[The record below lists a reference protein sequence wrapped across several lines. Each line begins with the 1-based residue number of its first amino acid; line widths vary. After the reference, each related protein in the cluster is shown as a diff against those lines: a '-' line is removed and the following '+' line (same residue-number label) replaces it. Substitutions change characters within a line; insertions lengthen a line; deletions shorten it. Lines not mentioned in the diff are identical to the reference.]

1 MIIIPANTLSSGGY
15 DVANSLMFDGVD
27 SYLNIT
33 SGSSPT
39 STQKF
44 TVSFWLKRSELG
56 REQHIFGGVSAAQCY
71 FISDDRLR
79 FADTT
84 SGTNYYTT
92 QVFRDVSAWYN
103 IVIAVD
109 TTLGAAGDRARI
121 YVNGSEVTAFDTE
134 TNATQNNNT
143 DYNIGSTAYVIGRYN
158 PSQSQNYYYSGY
170 MAEYVFIDGQQ
181 LAPTSFGEFD
191 DDSPTIWKPIDVS
204 GLTFGANGYYLDFA
218 DSGDLG
224 DDESGNGNDFSENSI
239 AATDQCVDS
248 PTNNFCTF
256 TTTHP
261 SATSFTITEGG
272 TRVSKSG
279 SGNVALTGSSL
290 MPTAGKWYFEALIN
304 EAGNGDRT
312 RVGVVNYQT
321 VKDYTGVINTPSQVL
336 AGCTT
341 SCKAA
346 KHFEGDGSGSGS
358 VTEYTASGDFAD
370 DDVVNFAM
378 DLDNKAIYIGRN
390 NTWHTQTAS
399 SGGDPTSGASKT
411 GAITTDTTIMNGEPM
426 SIMFG
431 HSAGVSDGSDISF
444 NFGNPAYALTSAAND
459 ENGYGNFEY
468 APPSGFLAL
477 CTKNLGSDGG

>member
-1 MIIIPANTLSSGGY
+1 MPLILPGNVASATASTTY
-15 DVANSLMFDGVD
+15 DVDNSLMFDGSD

-92 QVFRDVSAWYN
+92 QKFRDVSAWYH

-109 TTLGAAGDRARI
+109 TTLGTAGDRARI
-121 YVNGSEVTAFDTE
+121 YVNGSEITAFDTE

-143 DYNIGSTAYVIGRYN
+143 AYNIGSTAYVIGRYN

-204 GLTFGANGYYLDFA
+204 GLTFGTNGYYLDFE

-224 DDESGNGNDFSENSI
+224 DDESGNTNDFTENSI
-239 AATDQCVDS
+239 AATDQSTDT
-248 PTNNFCTF
+248 PTNSFCTINPLDVPYGSV
-256 TTTHP
+256 TL
-261 SATSFTITEGG
+261 TEGNLVQVQTG
-272 TRVSKSG
+272 GG
-279 SGNVALTGSSL
+279 SAYPYNRATMGVAK
-290 MPTAGKWYFEALIN
+290 GKWYFE
-304 EAGNGDRT
+304 G
-312 RVGVVNYQT
+312 
-321 VKDYTGVINTPSQVL
+321 
-336 AGCTT
+336 
-341 SCKAA
+341 KAVA
-346 KHFEGDGSGSGS
+346 I
-358 VTEYTASGDFAD
+358 SGDSVIGIASVAASSATNALYRPENNYAYYNHASTHGAYSDDALVDSTDYDDYD
-370 DDVVNFAM
+370 DDDIISVAF
-378 DLDNKAIYIGRN
+378 DLDNNKLYFAKNG
-390 NTWHTQTAS
+390 TWAHS
-399 SGGDPTSGASKT
+399 GDPTSGATGT
-411 GAITTDTTIMNGEPM
+411 GAVSITAAASTVDGFYFPAAADYGGSPRTTWSM
-426 SIMFG
+426 
-431 HSAGVSDGSDISF
+431 
-444 NFGNPAYALTSAAND
+444 NFGSPAHTVSSGNAD
-459 ENGYGNFEY
+459 GNGYGNFEH
-468 APPSGFLAL
+468 APPSGYYAL
-477 CTKNLGSDGG
+477 CTKNLAEFG